1 MANYRTHAV
10 FNICCGLPAT
20 GALIVYWMDP
30 SSQLL
35 LILTAC
41 FLYGTFFMSPD
52 VDVANKIKL
61 WSVRGLLTLPY
72 RSYAIVFK
80 HRGISHSLLF
90 GTLTRL
96 FWMGGIVLLM
106 LFLTHCCIPSQEHM
120 FHFFHNYSE
129 PLFYG
134 FAGLFFADA
143 SHLLLDNVS

>member
-10 FNICCGLPAT
+10 FNVCCGLPAS
-20 GALIVYWMDP
+20 GALTVYMMDP
-30 SSQLL
+30 SSKLL

-52 VDVANKIKL
+52 VDVANKIKI
-61 WSVRGLLTLPY
+61 WSVRGVLTLPY

-96 FWMGGIVLLM
+96 FWVAGLVLLM
-106 LFLTHCCIPSQEHM
+106 MFLTHCVLPSKNDM
-120 FHFFHNYSE
+120 FQFCNIYYE
-129 PLFYG
+129 PICYG

-143 SHLLLDNVS
+143 SHLLLDNFS